1 MVRKEG
7 KYLMITVSAI
17 NQEYSKATVKQKM
30 EYLAKRLPKV
40 IPLAE
45 YIRIEEEATK
55 EYNIS
60 VRIFQT
66 LIKNWDENDTSKGS
80 YFMEEV
86 LKACEELDKAQD
98 NLIKARQNLKSQL
111 NIII

>member
-1 MVRKEG
+1 MST
-7 KYLMITVSAI
+7 ISTA
-17 NQEYSKATVKQKM
+17 NQETVKQKM
-30 EYLAKRLPKV
+30 EYLAKTLPKV
-40 IPLAE
+40 TPLAE

-55 EYNIS
+55 EYNVS

-66 LIKNWDENDTSKGS
+66 LVKDWDKNDTSEGS
-80 YFMEEV
+80 YFMEEL

-111 NIII
+111 NII

>member
-1 MVRKEG
+1 
-7 KYLMITVSAI
+7 MITAS
-17 NQEYSKATVKQKM
+17 ECPKETVKQQM
-30 EYLAKRLPKV
+30 ERIAKKLSKV
-40 IPLAE
+40 TPLAE

-55 EYNIS
+55 EYNVS

-66 LIKNWDENDTSKGS
+66 LVNNWDKNDTSERS
-80 YFMEEV
+80 YFMEEL

-98 NLIKARQNLKSQL
+98 NLIKARQNLKTQL